1 MNDKEVSKEKVHVNL
16 TPFTSVPA
24 TRKTDLINEKREGY
38 ITFNR
43 FGASNMTL
51 RKKEKAFFSN

>member
-1 MNDKEVSKEKVHVNL
+1 MNGKEVSMEKVHVNL

-24 TRKTDLINEKREGY
+24 TRKIDLINEKREGY
-38 ITFNR
+38 IIFNR